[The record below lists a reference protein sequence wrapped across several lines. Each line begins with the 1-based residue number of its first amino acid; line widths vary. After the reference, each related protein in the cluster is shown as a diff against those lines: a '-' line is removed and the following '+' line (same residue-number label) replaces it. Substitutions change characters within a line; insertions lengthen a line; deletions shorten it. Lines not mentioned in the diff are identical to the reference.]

1 MEIQWIF
8 YPRTNLLPEFL
19 RQPVE
24 KFQEVHS
31 KIDSTKND
39 SNDSRLKSN
48 QVLEILT
55 PGLESIGYRVEKGK
69 KTIDKVRV
77 PVLYGAQGKE
87 ELAFEADAYNKDS
100 KTVIE
105 VEAGRGV
112 TNNQFLKDI
121 FQASMM
127 SNTDYLILAVRNIY
141 TRNKNFSRASSFLET
156 IYLTNRIKLD
166 LKGILL
172 IGY

>member
-8 YPRTNLLPEFL
+8 YPKTNLLPEFL

-24 KFQEVHS
+24 KFQEVYS

-39 SNDSRLKSN
+39 SNDLRLASDE
-48 QVLEILT
+48 VLRILT
-55 PGLESIGYRVEKGK
+55 PGLESIGYRVERSK
-69 KTIDKVRV
+69 KTTDKVRV

-105 VEAGRGV
+105 VEAGRAV
-112 TNNQFLKDI
+112 TNYQFLKDI

-127 SNTDYLILAVRNIY
+127 SNTDYLILAMRNVY
-141 TRNKNFSRASSFLET
+141 KGNNDFSKASSFLET